1 MEMPCFLA
9 AFAGNIDLWSAM
21 WARGGGSNAVDVSFD
36 KSR

>member
-21 WARGGGSNAVDVSFD
+21 WARGGGGF
-36 KSR
+36 KCGGREL